1 LTFWFFCVKTKEQ
14 EKNKIK
20 RIQTYKFISQHIKI
34 LISQKKHRYTNHS
47 TKNNLPLQDKSH
59 RNMTTIALKKLLINR
74 IAEINDV
81 SFLNAIK
88 TILET
93 KTQTQTLSLTPQQR
107 FEIIE
112 SQKEVESGLYVEQVE
127 LDKEFNK
134 WLSGK

>member
-1 LTFWFFCVKTKEQ
+1 
-14 EKNKIK
+14 
-20 RIQTYKFISQHIKI
+20 
-34 LISQKKHRYTNHS
+34 
-47 TKNNLPLQDKSH
+47 
-59 RNMTTIALKKLLINR
+59 MTTIALKKLLINR

-107 FEIIE
+107 IEIIE